1 VILSDRDLRERIERG
16 DILIEPLDDPDL
28 QIQPAS
34 VDLRLNRTFVV
45 YRLPHVPCI
54 DPRDPRT
61 VERYTETRRSRMGR
75 LSSQSR
81 GSSPSPPPS
90 SG

>member
-1 VILSDRDLRERIERG
+1 MILSDRDLRERIEKG
-16 DILIEPLDDPDL
+16 DILIDPLEDPDL

-34 VDLRLNRTFVV
+34 VDLRLDRTFVV

-54 DPRDPRT
+54 DPRDSRT
-61 VERYTETRRSRMGR
+61 VKGTRRPWRSRTGR
-75 LSSQSR
+75 PSSSSP
-81 GSSPSPPPS
+81 GNSPSPPPS